1 MVNSSVKTKKKP
13 NKNIPTMGR
22 MVNLNSNDLLMGL
35 FNIDNT
41 YKKIT
46 SGIIIAKNSEIPL
59 INGNNLIILV
69 ESTKNFKPL

>member
-1 MVNSSVKTKKKP
+1 
-13 NKNIPTMGR
+13 